1 MKFRHLLL
9 PAMLAFA
16 SYEAAA
22 EQIPPG
28 VWLQTSSTA
37 GDCSTCEVKI
47 TRTTP
52 HILQISSNNGWIG
65 YAYYTQQDDKYRG
78 AFQWEAGKGGAY
90 ENVVFFVEMVYEG
103 KTLSF
108 NAKSNPLSFS
118 STYRKK

>member
-1 MKFRHLLL
+1 MKFRHLLF

-16 SYEAAA
+16 SFGAAA

-28 VWLQTSSTA
+28 AWLQTSSTA
-37 GDCSTCEVKI
+37 GDCPNCEIEI
-47 TRTTP
+47 TRVTP
-52 HILQISSNNGWIG
+52 HILQMTANNGWIG

-90 ENVVFFVEMVYEG
+90 ENVVFLVEMTYEG

-108 NAKSNPLSFS
+108 NAKSNPLNFS
-118 STYRKK
+118 STLRKK